1 MRPSTLISGSGATGG
16 HEERSNSDRPPCD
29 RSSLL
34 VGRTPPEFRVPRG
47 ARTAPLGRQSDR
59 RRTPAPDTEKGRE
72 EESLLRGPQGKEGEE
87 VGAARNA
94 GPLADRCTETSPR
107 RPEGGVRRPER
118 PSRAGST
125 GGG

>member
-1 MRPSTLISGSGATGG
+1 VL
-16 HEERSNSDRPPCD
+16 
-29 RSSLL
+29 
-34 VGRTPPEFRVPRG
+34 
-47 ARTAPLGRQSDR
+47 R
-59 RRTPAPDTEKGRE
+59 RRTATGSCDRPRRFAPEHEGRDPGHRVCAGRRKPSIFRAHSGIDGQEEEVEKGRE

-118 PSRAGST
+118 PSRAGGT